1 MPTAHPTHTPV
12 LLSGSKPKLTMA
24 EPTSTGPAGDDEASV
39 LTHVS
44 RVCTKK
50 ITTSQPYALLIPT
63 ITITSAAAEGR
74 VTGELVLEPSHVNS
88 LGGIHGTTSAAIIDF
103 IAGMA
108 IVAKSGGDK
117 TGVSTDIHVSYVS
130 SARVGDTVEVECWLN
145 KLGRNMAFTS
155 VEIRKKGGDGKGGKK
170 VLITGSHTKYVA

>member
-1 MPTAHPTHTPV
+1 
-12 LLSGSKPKLTMA
+12 MA
-24 EPTSTGPAGDDEASV
+24 EPTPTPATTSPPAAADEASV
-39 LTHVS
+39 LAHVAH
-44 RVCTKK
+44 VCTKK
-50 ITTSQPYALLIPT
+50 ITVSQPYALLIPT
-63 ITITSAAAEGR
+63 LTITSASASGR
-74 VTGELVLEPSHVNS
+74 VTGELVLEPAHVNS
-88 LGGIHGTTSAAIIDF
+88 LGGIHGTTSAGIIDL

-108 IVAKSGGDK
+108 IVAKSGGEK

>member
-1 MPTAHPTHTPV
+1 
-12 LLSGSKPKLTMA
+12 MA
-24 EPTSTGPAGDDEASV
+24 DSTSTVPPTRDDASV
-39 LTHVS
+39 LSHVS

-50 ITTSQPYALLIPT
+50 ITTSQPYNLLIPT
-63 ITITSAAAEGR
+63 IEITSATAEGR
-74 VTGELVLEPSHVNS
+74 VTGELLLEPSHVNS

-108 IVAKSGGDK
+108 IAAKSGGDK

-130 SARVGDTVEVECWLN
+130 SAKVGDTVEVECWLN
-145 KLGRNMAFTS
+145 KLGRNMAFTT

-170 VLITGSHTKYVA
+170 VLITGSHTKFVA